1 MKGISIVLLL
11 ALFAFCVAFKQPV
24 QARRQDDEPRRY
36 RRHYSDRGDR
46 AAKGAL
52 FGGLGGAAIGGIAGG
67 GRGAGIGLG
76 AGLLGG
82 ALIGAS
88 TGNDYYYDDDYYD
101 DNGYEYSEDN
111 DRYYSEE
118 YPGKRR
124 SFIRNEYDPR
134 GVE

>member
-1 MKGISIVLLL
+1 MKGINIILLL
-11 ALFAFCVAFKQPV
+11 ALFAFCVVFKQPV

-36 RRHYSDRGDR
+36 RRHYSDRGNR

-52 FGGLGGAAIGGIAGG
+52 IGGLGGATIGGIAGG
-67 GRGAGIGLG
+67 GKGAGIGLG

-88 TGNDYYYDDDYYD
+88 RGDDYYYDDYYYD
-101 DNGYEYSEDN
+101 DNGYEYYGD
-111 DRYYSEE
+111 DDQYYSEK
-118 YPGKRR
+118 YPVRR
-124 SFIRNEYDPR
+124 RTFIRGKYDPR